1 MKNTGTFNFFMNDVS
16 RTPLLSRDEE
26 AALVRKARAGDI
38 RARNTLVNANIRFV
52 VTIAKEYHYTGLDL
66 EDLVNEGCIGLMNAI
81 ERFDC
86 SWGNR
91 LITYA
96 SWWIQQSI
104 GRAICERGRT
114 IRLPQGKVKELGGR
128 YNVLSL
134 DTPVESQD
142 SDSSKT
148 IGDNVADMWSRSPE
162 VETICNILK
171 EAVAKA
177 LGSLSIR
184 DAEILRMR
192 YGFNSRE
199 PMTLEEIGDRWN
211 LSKERIRQIEDKAL
225 RKLKRTCPWLE
236 DYLR

>member
-16 RTPLLSRDEE
+16 CTPLLSRDEE

-96 SWWIQQSI
+96 SWWIRQSI
-104 GRAICERGRT
+104 GRAIIEKGRT

-134 DTPVESQD
+134 DVPVD
-142 SDSSKT
+142 SRDADNSKT
-148 IGDNVADMWSRSPE
+148 IGDGIVDMRIQTPE
-162 VETICNILK
+162 YDAIFRNLK
-171 EAVAKA
+171 EDIATVFD
-177 LGSLSIR
+177 SLSKR
-184 DAEILRMR
+184 EADILRMR
-192 YGFNSRE
+192 FGLDGRKS
-199 PMTLEEIGDRWN
+199 MTLEEIGDCWN
-211 LSKERIRQIEDKAL
+211 MSRERIRQIESKAL
-225 RKLKRTCPWLE
+225 RKLKKMFPWLE
-236 DYLR
+236 DYLH

>member
-1 MKNTGTFNFFMNDVS
+1 MNEKNCFGLFMDEIAS
-16 RTPLLSRDEE
+16 IPLLSRDEE
-26 AALVRKARAGDI
+26 VALAQKARMGDKK
-38 RARNTLVNANIRFV
+38 ARDTLVNANLRFV
-52 VTIAKEYHYTGLDL
+52 VTIAKKYQVPGWDI
-66 EDLVNEGCIGLMNAI
+66 EDLVNEGCIGFMTAI
-81 ERFDC
+81 DHFDISNGC
-86 SWGNR
+86 R

-96 SWWIQQSI
+96 AWWIRQSI
-104 GRAICERGRT
+104 GRAIIEKGRT
-114 IRLPQGKVKELGGR
+114 IRLPQNKAKELGGR

-134 DTPVESQD
+134 ETPVESQD
-142 SDSSKT
+142 SDSSRT

-162 VETICNILK
+162 VEAICNILK
-171 EAVAKA
+171 EAVTKA

>member
-1 MKNTGTFNFFMNDVS
+1 MNEKNCFGLFMDEIAS
-16 RTPLLSRDEE
+16 IPLLSRDEE
-26 AALVRKARAGDI
+26 VALAQKARMGDKK
-38 RARNTLVNANIRFV
+38 ARNTLVNANLRFV
-52 VTIAKEYHYTGLDL
+52 VTIAKKYHAPGLDT
-66 EDLVNEGCIGLMNAI
+66 EDLVNEGCIGLMTAI
-81 ERFDC
+81 EKFDSSMGYRF
-86 SWGNR
+86 
-91 LITYA
+91 ITYA

-114 IRLPQGKVKELGGR
+114 IRLPQNKAKELGGR

-134 DTPVESQD
+134 DTPAESQD

-162 VETICNILK
+162 VEAICNILK
-171 EAVAKA
+171 EEVAKA

-225 RKLKRTCPWLE
+225 RKLKRSCPWLE